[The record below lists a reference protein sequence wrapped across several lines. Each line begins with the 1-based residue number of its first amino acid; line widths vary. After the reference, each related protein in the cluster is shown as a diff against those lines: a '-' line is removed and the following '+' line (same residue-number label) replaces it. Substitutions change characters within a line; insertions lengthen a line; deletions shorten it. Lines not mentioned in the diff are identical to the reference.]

1 MKAFFAWIKSQPG
14 VKLNFILVFIGLSLL
29 PGRNHYY
36 DLDLG
41 EARPLVRAVNL
52 ALPLLAEVP
61 VNTTGVKAPGLTARS
76 AVVID
81 VNSKTILYA
90 KSPDLKLLPASTTKI
105 MTALVAL
112 DYYDFNQVI
121 TIDSV
126 HQTGQ
131 AMKLESGERI
141 TVQNLLYGLLVQSAN
156 DAATVL
162 AQSYSGGEDAFI
174 EAMNQKVKNLGLSNT
189 NFTNAS
195 GLDAYGQ
202 YTTAHDL
209 ALIAAAAMG
218 NPTFATIVGTLG
230 ITVADVDGTII
241 HDLETIN
248 QLLGE
253 VPGLTG
259 VKTGWTELA
268 GECFVAYVSR
278 GGHDLITVVLGSGNR
293 FGETNSLIN
302 WAYSNHL
309 WRVPTPA
316 TVQ

>member
-1 MKAFFAWIKSQPG
+1 MKDYFNWIWSKPS
-14 VKLNFILVFIGLSLL
+14 VRLNFILALAILSLI
-29 PGRNHYY
+29 PGRNHFY

-41 EARPLVRAVNL
+41 EDRPLVRPVNL
-52 ALPLLAEVP
+52 FLPPAAEIP

-81 VNSKTILYA
+81 VDSKTILYA

-105 MTALVAL
+105 MTGLVAL
-112 DYYDFNQVI
+112 EVYPLDKVI
-121 TIDSV
+121 TVTGV

-131 AMKLESGERI
+131 VMKLKAGERI
-141 TVQNLLYGLLVQSAN
+141 TVENLLYGLLVESAN

-162 AQSYSGGEDAFI
+162 AQNFPGGEDAFI
-174 EAMNQKVKNLGLSNT
+174 DAMNQKAKDLGLSNT

-195 GLDAYGQ
+195 GLDAYGH
-202 YTTAHDL
+202 YTSAHDL

-218 NPTFATIVGTLG
+218 DPAFKKIVGTLG
-230 ITVADVDGTII
+230 ITVADVDNTVS

-248 QLLGE
+248 ELLGK
-253 VPGLTG
+253 VPGLAG

-268 GECFVAYVSR
+268 GECFVAYVKR
-278 GGHDLITVVLGSGNR
+278 GKRELISVVLGSGDR
-293 FGETNSLIN
+293 FGETSALIN
-302 WAYSNHL
+302 WAFSNHR

-316 TVQ
+316 TVP

>member
-1 MKAFFAWIKSQPG
+1 MKAFFAWIKSQPA
-14 VKLNFILVFIGLSLL
+14 VKLNFILAAVILSLI

-41 EARPLVRAVNL
+41 EARPLVRPVNL
-52 ALPLLAEVP
+52 VLPPPAEIP
-61 VNTTGVKAPGLTARS
+61 VNYTGVKAPGLSARA

-81 VNSKTILYA
+81 AGSKTILYA

-112 DYYDFNQVI
+112 EAYPLAKVI
-121 TIDSV
+121 TINSV

-131 AMKLESGERI
+131 VMELKPGERI
-141 TVQNLLYGLLVQSAN
+141 TVENLLYGLLVESAN

-162 AQSYSGGEDAFI
+162 AQKFPGGEDAFI
-174 EAMNQKVKNLGLSNT
+174 DAMNQKVKDLGLSNT

-195 GLDAYGQ
+195 GLDAYGH

-209 ALIAAAAMG
+209 ALIAAAAMD
-218 NPTFATIVGTLG
+218 NPVFKKMVGTLG
-230 ITVADVDGTII
+230 ITVSNTDNTIS

-248 QLLGE
+248 ELLGE
-253 VPGLTG
+253 TPGLAG

-268 GECFVAYVSR
+268 GECFVSFVSR
-278 GGHDLITVVLGSGNR
+278 GGRDLITVVLGSGDR
-293 FGETNSLIN
+293 FGETTGLIN
-302 WAYSNHL
+302 WAYSNHR
-309 WRVPTPA
+309 WQVPVPA
-316 TVQ
+316 TVR

>member
-1 MKAFFAWIKSQPG
+1 MKEFFAWINSHQEL
-14 VKLNFILVFIGLSLL
+14 KLNFILALVILSLI
-29 PGRNHYY
+29 PGRNIFY

-52 ALPLLAEVP
+52 VLPPLVEVP
-61 VNTTGVKAPGLTARS
+61 VNTTQVKAPGLTARS

-81 VNSKTILYA
+81 VNSKTILYV
-90 KSPDLKLLPASTTKI
+90 KNPDLKLLPASTTKI

-112 DYYDFNQVI
+112 DAYPLDKVI

-131 AMKLESGERI
+131 VMKLQSGERI

-218 NPTFATIVGTLG
+218 NPVFSTIVGTLG
-230 ITVADVDGTII
+230 ITVADVNGTII

-248 QLLGE
+248 ELLGK
-253 VPGLTG
+253 VPGLAG

-278 GGHDLITVVLGSGNR
+278 GDRDLITVVLGSGNR
-293 FGETNSLIN
+293 FGETASLIN
-302 WAYSNHL
+302 WAYSNHR
-309 WRVPTPA
+309 WRVPAPA
-316 TVQ
+316 IAR

>member
-112 DYYDFNQVI
+112 AAYPLDKVI

-131 AMKLESGERI
+131 VMKLESGERI

-156 DAATVL
+156 DASTVL
-162 AQSYSGGEDAFI
+162 AQNFPGGEDAFI

-293 FGETNSLIN
+293 FGETISLIN
-302 WAYSNHL
+302 WAYSNHR